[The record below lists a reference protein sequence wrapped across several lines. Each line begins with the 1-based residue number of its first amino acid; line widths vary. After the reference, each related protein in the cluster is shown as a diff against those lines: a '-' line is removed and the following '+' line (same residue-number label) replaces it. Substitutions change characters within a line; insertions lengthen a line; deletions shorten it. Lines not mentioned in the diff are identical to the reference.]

1 MFICYN
7 VENLKDR
14 EKTYAMITKIIKFN
28 ATDGIILDGYLNKCQ
43 ENTNSILIQVH
54 GMTSN
59 CFKNRDKMISSKVEE
74 LNIDTLCF
82 NNRGSEIIKYC
93 SKENGEKVLQGTA
106 YEDVEEC
113 FYDIVGA
120 IQFAVNLG
128 YKNICLQ
135 GHSLG
140 STKIVYT
147 YNKMLKENNQ
157 YLKYIKAIMLLSL
170 VDIPDIINTFTPK
183 KFVNLANVKEK
194 ENKLDELMP
203 METSIHP
210 FSVKTFLRYIKYYE
224 NINFAQYNNEN
235 YNYEELNNINVPLY
249 MRWGTEQELIK
260 QNVNY
265 LVNTLK
271 NKLNNK
277 YFDIGYIDGANH
289 SYYGKEDALASE
301 ICGFLKEIY

>member
-1 MFICYN
+1 
-7 VENLKDR
+7 
-14 EKTYAMITKIIKFN
+14 MITKIIKFN

-43 ENTNSILIQVH
+43 ENTNSILIQIH

-59 CFKNRDKMISSKVEE
+59 CFKNREKIISSKVEE
-74 LNIDTLCF
+74 LNIDTLSF

-93 SKENGEKVLQGTA
+93 QKENGEKILQGTA

-120 IQFAVNLG
+120 IKFAVDLG
-128 YKNICLQ
+128 YKNIYLQ

-140 STKIVYT
+140 STKVVYT
-147 YNKMLKENNQ
+147 YNKMLKENNY

-183 KFVNLANVKEK
+183 KFVDLANVKEK

>member
-1 MFICYN
+1 
-7 VENLKDR
+7 
-14 EKTYAMITKIIKFN
+14 MITKITKFN

-93 SKENGEKVLQGTA
+93 QKENGEKVLQGTA
-106 YEDVEEC
+106 FEDVEES

-120 IQFAVNLG
+120 IQFAVDLG
-128 YKNICLQ
+128 YKKIYLQ

-157 YLKYIKAIMLLSL
+157 YLKYIKAIILLSL

-183 KFVNLANVKEK
+183 KFVDLANAKEK
-194 ENKLDELMP
+194 ENKLDELMQ

-265 LVNTLK
+265 LVNILK

-289 SYYGKEDALASE
+289 SYYGKEDVLADE
-301 ICGFLKEIY
+301 ICGFISECENS

>member
-1 MFICYN
+1 
-7 VENLKDR
+7 
-14 EKTYAMITKIIKFN
+14 MITKIIKFN

-93 SKENGEKVLQGTA
+93 QKENGEKVLQGTA

-128 YKNICLQ
+128 YKNIYLQ

-157 YLKYIKAIMLLSL
+157 YLKYIKAIILLSL

-183 KFVNLANVKEK
+183 KFVDLANAKEK

-224 NINFAQYNNEN
+224 NINFVQYNNEN

-289 SYYGKEDALASE
+289 SYYGKEDVLTDE

>member
-1 MFICYN
+1 
-7 VENLKDR
+7 
-14 EKTYAMITKIIKFN
+14 MITKIIKFN

-93 SKENGEKVLQGTA
+93 PKENGEKVLQGTA

-128 YKNICLQ
+128 YKNIYLQ

-157 YLKYIKAIMLLSL
+157 YLKYIKAIILLSL

-183 KFVNLANVKEK
+183 KFIELANVKEK

-265 LVNTLK
+265 LVNMLK

-289 SYYGKEDALASE
+289 SYYGKEDVLANE

>member
-14 EKTYAMITKIIKFN
+14 EKTYAMITKITKFN

-93 SKENGEKVLQGTA
+93 QKENGEKVLQGTA
-106 YEDVEEC
+106 FEDVEES

-120 IQFAVNLG
+120 IQFAVDLG
-128 YKNICLQ
+128 YKKIYLQ

-157 YLKYIKAIMLLSL
+157 YLKYIKAIILLSL

-183 KFVNLANVKEK
+183 KFVDLANAKEK

-265 LVNTLK
+265 LVNILK

-289 SYYGKEDALASE
+289 SYYGKEDILADE

>member
-1 MFICYN
+1 
-7 VENLKDR
+7 
-14 EKTYAMITKIIKFN
+14 MITKITKFN

-93 SKENGEKVLQGTA
+93 QKENGEKVLQGTA
-106 YEDVEEC
+106 FEDVEES

-120 IQFAVNLG
+120 IQFAVDLG
-128 YKNICLQ
+128 YKKIYLQ

-157 YLKYIKAIMLLSL
+157 YLKYIKAIILLSL

-183 KFVNLANVKEK
+183 KFVDLANAKEK

-265 LVNTLK
+265 LVNILK

-289 SYYGKEDALASE
+289 SYYGKEDILADE
-301 ICGFLKEIY
+301 ICGFLKEIYWQTKRLFSHIEE

>member
-1 MFICYN
+1 
-7 VENLKDR
+7 
-14 EKTYAMITKIIKFN
+14 MITKIIKFN
-28 ATDGIILDGYLNKCQ
+28 TTDGIILDGYLNKCQ
-43 ENTNSILIQVH
+43 KNTNSILIQIH

-59 CFKNRDKMISSKVEE
+59 CFKNRDNIISNKVAE

-93 SKENGEKVLQGTA
+93 QKENGEKILQGTA

-120 IQFAVNLG
+120 IKFVVNLG
-128 YKNICLQ
+128 YQNVYLQ

-140 STKIVYT
+140 STKIVYA
-147 YNKMLKENNQ
+147 YNKMLKENNK
-157 YLKYIKAIMLLSL
+157 YLKYIRAIILLSL

-183 KFVNLANVKEK
+183 KFIELANVKEK

-265 LVNTLK
+265 LVNMLK

-277 YFDIGYIDGANH
+277 YFDIGYIDGVNH
-289 SYYGKEDALASE
+289 SYYGKEDVLADE
-301 ICGFLKEIY
+301 ICGFISKCENS

>member
-1 MFICYN
+1 
-7 VENLKDR
+7 
-14 EKTYAMITKIIKFN
+14 MITKIIKFN
-28 ATDGIILDGYLNKCQ
+28 ATDGIILDGFLNKCQ
-43 ENTNSILIQVH
+43 KNTNSILIQIH

-59 CFKNRDKMISSKVEE
+59 CFKNREKVISNKVAE

-93 SKENGEKVLQGTA
+93 QKENGEKALQGTA

-120 IQFAVNLG
+120 IKFAVDLG
-128 YKNICLQ
+128 YKNIYLQ

-147 YNKMLKENNQ
+147 YNKMLKENNL
-157 YLKYIKAIMLLSL
+157 YLKYIKAIILLSL

-183 KFVNLANVKEK
+183 KFIELANVKEK

-210 FSVKTFLRYIKYYE
+210 FSVKTFLRYAKYYE

-235 YNYEELNNINVPLY
+235 YNYEELNKIKVPLF
-249 MRWGTEQELIK
+249 MRWGSKQELIT
-260 QNVNY
+260 QDVNY
-265 LVNTLK
+265 LINTLK
-271 NKLNNK
+271 YKLKNKTT
-277 YFDIGYIDGANH
+277 DINYINGANH
-289 SYYGKEDALASE
+289 SYSGKEEILA
-301 ICGFLKEIY
+301 KEIYEFINRFKI

>member
-1 MFICYN
+1 
-7 VENLKDR
+7 
-14 EKTYAMITKIIKFN
+14 MITKIIKFN
-28 ATDGIILDGYLNKCQ
+28 TTDGIILDGYLNKCQ
-43 ENTNSILIQVH
+43 KNTNSILIQIH

-59 CFKNRDKMISSKVEE
+59 CFKNRDNIISNKVAE

-93 SKENGEKVLQGTA
+93 QKENGEKILQGTA

-120 IQFAVNLG
+120 IKFVVNLG
-128 YKNICLQ
+128 YQNVYLQ

-140 STKIVYT
+140 STKIVYA
-147 YNKMLKENNQ
+147 YNKMLKENNK
-157 YLKYIKAIMLLSL
+157 YLKYIRAIILLSL

-183 KFVNLANVKEK
+183 KFIELANVKEK

-210 FSVKTFLRYIKYYE
+210 FSVKTFLRYIKHYE

-289 SYYGKEDALASE
+289 SYYGKEDVLASE

>member
-28 ATDGIILDGYLNKCQ
+28 TTDGIILDGYLNKCQ
-43 ENTNSILIQVH
+43 KNTNSILIQIH

-59 CFKNRDKMISSKVEE
+59 CFKNRDNIISNKVAE

-93 SKENGEKVLQGTA
+93 QKENGEKILQGTA

-120 IQFAVNLG
+120 IKFVVNLG
-128 YKNICLQ
+128 YQNVYLQ

-140 STKIVYT
+140 STKIVYA
-147 YNKMLKENNQ
+147 YNKMLKENNK
-157 YLKYIKAIMLLSL
+157 YLKYIRAIILLSL

-183 KFVNLANVKEK
+183 KFIELANVKEK

-289 SYYGKEDALASE
+289 SYYGKEDVLASE

>member
-1 MFICYN
+1 
-7 VENLKDR
+7 
-14 EKTYAMITKIIKFN
+14 MITKIIKFN

-43 ENTNSILIQVH
+43 ENTNSILIQIH

-59 CFKNRDKMISSKVEE
+59 CFKNREKIISSKVEE

-93 SKENGEKVLQGTA
+93 QKENGEKILQGTA

-120 IQFAVNLG
+120 IKFAVDLG
-128 YKNICLQ
+128 YKNIYLQ

-140 STKIVYT
+140 STKVVYT
-147 YNKMLKENNQ
+147 YNKMLKENNY

-183 KFVNLANVKEK
+183 KFVDLANVKEK